1 MLSVCRGK
9 VSKREA
15 ISGSSSS
22 LLGKQRFI
30 RRKLHVLPRF
40 DTLVVRPDHHLNPRI
55 RDEKARDDTRETD
68 RRCRYVSFLARIKPC
83 HLSIR
88 SHHSKW
94 KSNCMEKGSCCC
106 CCCENFLRSN
116 SFDGRGEDKLERK
129 IKLLGSKLIHLGI
142 MQMQIILLPS
152 FLFSTILFYFK
163 IELWQTYIIPFSH
176 ASKKHLNSVRTAF
189 DFDSSGIVCIELGVY
204 RVCDRWC
211 VIWTRTARFY
221 PSFTR
226 IIMDPRQI
234 RDIIYAP
241 IGSGSRSGS
250 VIAVAHVTPS
260 RTMLPF
266 LSISRNC
273 YNNKKERARE
283 PWRGV
288 LRSHHLHA
296 LIKELPHL
304 RARKFV
310 IHDSRSSCATKYLYS
325 RLRSHCERKLN
336 FPWTTM
342 ILNRRGGGEW
352 SGEGRGN
359 FVEESRMVAK
369 RRINSSK
376 WLFNEPKC
384 LTQIPSRITRRDPVD
399 DAVSRQRFPKRTVTP
414 WLTRLVKASR
424 CSTNT
429 WTGSR
434 SVFPFFFF
442 STGARTGTVCR
453 GKRFSHVNIVENRTM
468 L

>member
-1 MLSVCRGK
+1 
-9 VSKREA
+9 
-15 ISGSSSS
+15 
-22 LLGKQRFI
+22 
-30 RRKLHVLPRF
+30 
-40 DTLVVRPDHHLNPRI
+40 
-55 RDEKARDDTRETD
+55 
-68 RRCRYVSFLARIKPC
+68 
-83 HLSIR
+83 
-88 SHHSKW
+88 
-94 KSNCMEKGSCCC
+94 
-106 CCCENFLRSN
+106 
-116 SFDGRGEDKLERK
+116 
-129 IKLLGSKLIHLGI
+129 
-142 MQMQIILLPS
+142 
-152 FLFSTILFYFK
+152 
-163 IELWQTYIIPFSH
+163 
-176 ASKKHLNSVRTAF
+176 
-189 DFDSSGIVCIELGVY
+189 
-204 RVCDRWC
+204 
-211 VIWTRTARFY
+211 
-221 PSFTR
+221 
-226 IIMDPRQI
+226 MDPRQI
-234 RDIIYAP
+234 RNIIYAP

-442 STGARTGTVCR
+442 FNRCTNWNSLQGETIQSRKYRWKPYDALTRFARRFGRKLLVSKKEYTYFSEYTEWRSIVTKIPYSLLRSRKRYLTKLR
-453 GKRFSHVNIVENRTM
+453 GRKLNSKK
-468 L
+468 